1 MAPQA
6 GSLVGHTDTMTGRF
20 NKSFTQQEPIPEAAI
35 EAAVAVLRSG
45 QLHRYSDASD
55 SAGPTALLEQRFAQ
69 YLDLPFALACASG
82 GYALSI
88 ALHAAGVEPGDQ
100 VLCNGFTLAPVAGAL
115 HSVAAAPVWVE
126 TTPGLTIDLDHLAH
140 CIRTSEARF
149 LLLSCMRG
157 HMPDM
162 ERLLQICDEQD
173 ICLVEDCAHTLGAA
187 WDGRRSGTF
196 GSVACFSTQTYKHIN
211 SGEGGLL
218 ATSDPD
224 IMAKAILYSGSYML
238 YDRHRAAPEPAA
250 FEPYIY
256 TTPNYSGR
264 MDHLRAAVLLPQL
277 EQLDANIERWNRR
290 YRIIEAIL
298 ASSSAVALEPRST
311 REFYVGSSI
320 QFRLPTWSA
329 EAIACFRDRCSLRG
343 VVLKW
348 FGEERPRGY
357 TSRYDHWQFFAPES
371 EATHLSGAVLLPQT
385 TEILSTLLDM
395 RIPLTFSE
403 ADCERVA
410 TIIAEEIRLATSATE
425 QPHGR

>member
-1 MAPQA
+1 MTAP
-6 GSLVGHTDTMTGRF
+6 F
-20 NKSFTQQEPIPEAAI
+20 NKSFTQQEPIPAEAI

-45 QLHRYSDASD
+45 QLHRYSDASE
-55 SAGPTALLEQRFAQ
+55 SAGPTAQLEQRFAQ

-82 GYALSI
+82 GYALTI
-88 ALHAAGVEPGDQ
+88 ALHAAGVERGDR

-126 TTPGLTIDLDHLAH
+126 TTPGLTIDLDHLVH
-140 CIRTSEARF
+140 CARTSEARF

-162 ERLLQICDEQD
+162 ERLLQICGEQD
-173 ICLVEDCAHTLGAA
+173 ICLIEDCAHTLGAA

-264 MDHLRAAVLLPQL
+264 MDNMRAASLLGQL
-277 EQLDANIERWNRR
+277 PCLDENCQRWNER
-290 YRIIEAIL
+290 YGVLSEGLARIDGITQP
-298 ASSSAVALEPRST
+298 VRDPR
-311 REFYVGSSI
+311 EHFVGSSI
-320 QFRLPTWSA
+320 QFFLPDFNQA
-329 EAIACFRDRCSLRG
+329 EIIAFVDACADRG
-343 VVLKW
+343 VQLKY
-348 FGEERPRGY
+348 FGRDEPQGY
-357 TSRYDHWQFFAPES
+357 TSRYDSWEYLGQAEQL
-371 EATHLSGAVLLPQT
+371 TQTNHLLEQL
-385 TEILSTLLDM
+385 IDM
-395 RIPLTFSE
+395 RVPLTFDLD
-403 ADCERVA
+403 DCQLIVD
-410 TIIAEEIRLATSATE
+410 IIAEVLGEYV
-425 QPHGR
+425 